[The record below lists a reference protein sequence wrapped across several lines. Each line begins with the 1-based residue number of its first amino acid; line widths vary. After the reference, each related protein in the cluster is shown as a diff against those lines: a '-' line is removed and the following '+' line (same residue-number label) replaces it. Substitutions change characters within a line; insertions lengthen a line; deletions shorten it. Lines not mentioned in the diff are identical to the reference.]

1 MGHAQ
6 GRLDMDSKKKETQ
19 KKERLVIDIGC
30 ILNPWLTRRVERR
43 LSREKLIE

>member
-6 GRLDMDSKKKETQ
+6 GRLDTDLKKKETQ
-19 KKERLVIDIGC
+19 KNERLIIDTSC
-30 ILNPWLTRRVERR
+30 ILNPWLTGRVERR